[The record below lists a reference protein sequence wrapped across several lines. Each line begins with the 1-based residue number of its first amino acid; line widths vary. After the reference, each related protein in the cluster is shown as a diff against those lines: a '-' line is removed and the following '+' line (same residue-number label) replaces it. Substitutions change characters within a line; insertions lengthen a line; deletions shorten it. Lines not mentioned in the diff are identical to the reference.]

1 MASEAYNNAL
11 EIDESNNRRDDG
23 AYGDPNDGFE
33 TFYSESFFSSD
44 YSSES
49 KSVFGNL
56 DYIMSENLKLSL
68 GFRWEDWQADCLSQR
83 LRCLLEVCRLL
94 EYL

>member
-1 MASEAYNNAL
+1 MDTNFSNQIQWIAGFSFY

-23 AYGDPNDGFE
+23 AYGDPNDGFG

-49 KSVFGNL
+49 KSIFGNL
-56 DYIMSENLKLSL
+56 DYFMSENLKLTL
-68 GFRWEDWQADCLSQR
+68 GYHYYSHHL
-83 LRCLLEVCRLL
+83 
-94 EYL
+94 